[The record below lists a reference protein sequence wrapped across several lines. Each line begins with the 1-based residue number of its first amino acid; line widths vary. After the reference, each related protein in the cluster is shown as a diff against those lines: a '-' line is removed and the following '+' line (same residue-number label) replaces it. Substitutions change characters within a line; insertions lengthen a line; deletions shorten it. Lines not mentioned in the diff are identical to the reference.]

1 MFNLSLM
8 SDNPMSREL
17 SALQRHILDLKRAR
31 KALILAHNYQPIEI
45 QQIADFVGDSLQ
57 LARRCIGLE
66 NVDMVVFS
74 AVRFMAEMVAVL
86 APGIPVYLPA
96 TDTLC
101 PLAGWLTPQKIREK
115 RREYPGVPVV
125 VYINTTADVKAEAD
139 VIVTSGNV
147 IQVIQSLGVDTVLF
161 GPDKNMA
168 EYIRRATGIRVID
181 IEPRGHCYVHQQFD
195 LAHIYLMREEHPDAV
210 IIAHPECPIEVQE
223 AADLVGS
230 TGMMVR
236 TVAESSSKKFVL
248 ATEIGLIEQLQAAHP
263 DKLILP
269 AYSGAMCRQMKKN
282 SLEKII
288 HVLEDLPPEN
298 LVTVPAELIP
308 RVRAQLEAM
317 SKVAVLPAVSII
329 KKSKESA

>member
-1 MFNLSLM
+1 MNEEVSV
-8 SDNPMSREL
+8 
-17 SALQRHILDLKRAR
+17 LQQRVLELKRQR
-31 KALILAHNYQPIEI
+31 EALILAHNYQPLEI

-57 LARRCIGLE
+57 LARRCIGIE
-66 NVDMVVFS
+66 DVRMIVFS
-74 AVRFMAEMVAVL
+74 AVRFMAEMAAVFN
-86 APGIPVYLPA
+86 PDIPVYLPA
-96 TDTLC
+96 PDTLC
-101 PLAGWLTPQKIREK
+101 PLAGWLTPEKIREK
-115 RREYPGVPVV
+115 RREYPGVPVI
-125 VYINTTADVKAEAD
+125 VYINTTAEVKAEAD
-139 VIVTSGNV
+139 IIVTSGNV
-147 IQVIQSLGVDTVLF
+147 LQVVQSLGVDTVLF

-168 EYIRRATGIRVID
+168 EYIRRATGVNVID

-210 IIAHPECPIEVQE
+210 IIAHPECPIEVQD

-236 TVAESSSKKFVL
+236 TVAESPAKTFVL

-269 AYSGAMCRQMKKN
+269 AYGGALCRQMKKN

-288 HVLEDLPPEN
+288 HVLEHTPQEN

-308 RVRAQLEAM
+308 RVRARLEMM
-317 SKVAVLPAVSII
+317 SKVPVSSAVSIPQ
-329 KKSKESA
+329 KTT